1 MFIGDLEDIAK
12 MKPVVNNPKHIC
24 TTYGRT
30 ANKSNNLCSLTV
42 I

>member
-1 MFIGDLEDIAK
+1 MFVGDMEHIAN

-30 ANKSNNLCSLTV
+30 ANKSDNLCSPT
-42 I
+42 II